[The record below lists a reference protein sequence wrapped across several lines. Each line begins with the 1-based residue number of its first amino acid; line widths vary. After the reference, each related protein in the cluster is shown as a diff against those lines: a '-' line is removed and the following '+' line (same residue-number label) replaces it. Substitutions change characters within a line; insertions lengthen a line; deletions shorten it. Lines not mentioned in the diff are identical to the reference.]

1 MAHVEQE
8 LITLPEHSSSSRFL
22 VAEFVLIALFF
33 FWPLYFRSFFDVRLL
48 ITPLVSSNFFP
59 SSLNT
64 KKDYV
69 IWTPIKIIETT
80 FLKFMIQTPWNKR
93 IRKKLLETT
102 LLKPS
107 SKKKS
112 ILYYQLANISC
123 QVRWLKLFGT
133 SMSHSSNVIS
143 YDVVLFCVKW
153 ARKKVWRYQR
163 GNQKPYIEERPKIQ
177 WPEEKKSDQ
186 HELRVSIMWFPVAF
200 YVYVYTKA
208 SESCIWEKLS
218 QWFL

>member
-69 IWTPIKIIETT
+69 ISYFSLRICRTPIQIIETT
-80 FLKFMIQTPWNKR
+80 FLKYMIQTPLYKR

-107 SKKKS
+107 CTLKS
-112 ILYYQLANISC
+112 DSFIMK
-123 QVRWLKLFGT
+123 VVLKLWTIFIQCT
-133 SMSHSSNVIS
+133 SYNDALSNIQSIIMSYICLWWTNQITGLAKIFHSSRI
-143 YDVVLFCVKW
+143 
-153 ARKKVWRYQR
+153 
-163 GNQKPYIEERPKIQ
+163 
-177 WPEEKKSDQ
+177 
-186 HELRVSIMWFPVAF
+186 
-200 YVYVYTKA
+200 
-208 SESCIWEKLS
+208 
-218 QWFL
+218 